1 MPNRFRPMAG
11 RGDEAYLNIFSSFL
25 LEIIKLNNEA
35 KSLFKEMKIKEFNSF
50 ENLLKQEK
58 TLFNNDKFT
67 KL

>member
-11 RGDEAYLNIFSSFL
+11 RGDESYLNQFSTYL
-25 LEIIKLNNEA
+25 VEIIKLNNEI
-35 KSLFKEMKIKEFNSF
+35 KSIFKEMKIKDTNYD
-50 ENLLKQEK
+50 NLLRQEK